1 MIRIASAGLAGAV
14 LLSLATGAM
23 AAAGIDGRWRAE
35 TIAAKPVAKNIAS
48 EIEIAADGKVAGTG
62 GCNRLVSQ
70 VMIKGSALK
79 FGPVAGTM
87 MMCDDAKMAQER
99 AFHDALGATAAFRL
113 ESGGKTLV
121 LLDAAGKAVAEL
133 ARE

>member
-14 LLSLATGAM
+14 LLSLATAAL
-23 AAAGIDGRWRAE
+23 AAAGSAGRRRAG
-35 TIAAKPVAKNIAS
+35 TMAATPGAPNITS
-48 EIEIAADGKVAGTG
+48 EIEIAGDGKVAGTG

-70 VMIKGSALK
+70 ATIKGSALK